1 MLNHILI
8 TYEGKDW
15 LPVQSVFKNIKVKA
29 LNQKATLPSDAIVWF
44 KVHMQH
50 AFAEQIDQLVLNYRP
65 QQFIVLSNQPNPK
78 EAVYAM
84 AKGARAYTNAH
95 AGPKTLKQI
104 SEVIASGNIW
114 LGHSMMQS
122 FVKIVNQKQPTGENT
137 AWHEGLTQREVEVA
151 TLLKQGLSNKLIA
164 RELNIT
170 ERTVKAHIAAIF
182 QKKGVKDRL
191 HLALLLAKN

>member
-1 MLNHILI
+1 
-8 TYEGKDW
+8 
-15 LPVQSVFKNIKVKA
+15 
-29 LNQKATLPSDAIVWF
+29 
-44 KVHMQH
+44 
-50 AFAEQIDQLVLNYRP
+50 
-65 QQFIVLSNQPNPK
+65 
-78 EAVYAM
+78 
-84 AKGARAYTNAH
+84 
-95 AGPKTLKQI
+95 
-104 SEVIASGNIW
+104 
-114 LGHSMMQS
+114 MMQS